1 MKRTNT
7 HSDAFLSCIHTDGRI
22 DWPRERG
29 GERDKETR
37 RQGDK
42 ETTPSEPEPKDH
54 VVGDLEKAESFARF
68 LVRFQTFFFGRPGIH
83 ARAGKFVQAIV
94 AAILEKLL
102 NKMLLSLILLKAS
115 LLQVYLLQAP
125 HGAAPCQFRMFA

>member
-1 MKRTNT
+1 LAT
-7 HSDAFLSCIHTDGRI
+7 
-22 DWPRERG
+22 RERG
-29 GERDKETR
+29 RE

-68 LVRFQTFFFGRPGIH
+68 LFRFQTFFFGRPGIH

-94 AAILEKLL
+94 AAILEEKLL

>member
-37 RQGDK
+37 RQHLANQNLK
-42 ETTPSEPEPKDH
+42 T
-54 VVGDLEKAESFARF
+54 
-68 LVRFQTFFFGRPGIH
+68 
-83 ARAGKFVQAIV
+83 
-94 AAILEKLL
+94 
-102 NKMLLSLILLKAS
+102 MLWEIWKKRN
-115 LLQVYLLQAP
+115 LLQDSFSGFRLFSLAGQAFMP
-125 HGAAPCQFRMFA
+125 EQANSYKR

>member
-29 GERDKETR
+29 GERDKET
-37 RQGDK
+37 
-42 ETTPSEPEPKDH
+42 TPSEPEPKDH

-68 LVRFQTFFFGRPGIH
+68 LFRFQTFSL
-83 ARAGKFVQAIV
+83 AGQAFMP
-94 AAILEKLL
+94 E
-102 NKMLLSLILLKAS
+102 
-115 LLQVYLLQAP
+115 QANSYK
-125 HGAAPCQFRMFA
+125 R